1 MHVLLLLFKCEVEC
15 FFYLSASKSILVLH
29 LNAVEGCS
37 CSLGLQDVNDQGRL
51 TGQSKAM
58 KLLLRTACDNDH
70 LSSLD
75 FPEPELK
82 KRIEEWVKAQRK

>member
-1 MHVLLLLFKCEVEC
+1 MFCYC
-15 FFYLSASKSILVLH
+15 
-29 LNAVEGCS
+29 C

-51 TGQSKAM
+51 AGQSIAM
-58 KLLLRTACDNDH
+58 KLLPRTACDNDH